1 MVILIDCNINE
12 GCSKVILLGSN
23 GKVIVSG
30 MGIIALPMEGGG
42 LWEGADGE
50 NLINFHSF
58 ITALRVFSLIGQGAP
73 YLIRVSRATIA
84 NSTADDSISGA

>member
-30 MGIIALPMEGGG
+30 MGIIALPMEGDKRVKGIG
-42 LWEGADGE
+42 
-50 NLINFHSF
+50 
-58 ITALRVFSLIGQGAP
+58 RVFGRELVGK
-73 YLIRVSRATIA
+73 T
-84 NSTADDSISGA
+84 